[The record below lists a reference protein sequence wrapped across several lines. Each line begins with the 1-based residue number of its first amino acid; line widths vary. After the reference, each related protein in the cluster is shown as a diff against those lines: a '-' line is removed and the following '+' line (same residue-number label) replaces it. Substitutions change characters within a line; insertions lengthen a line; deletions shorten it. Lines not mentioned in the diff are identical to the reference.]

1 MVANRN
7 YYMVL
12 TFMQTLTRNLLYAV
26 RTLAKSPAY
35 AAVTILTLALGIGA
49 NTAIF
54 SVVNGVMLKPLPYPR
69 PDRLAF
75 ITSTFPNLGFDRFWV
90 SLPEWAEFK
99 ERNRSFQSVGAYRE
113 GSVNLGTP
121 ERPRRVN
128 SALVT
133 PELMNVLGVAPLRG
147 RLFNEPDSVVGAE
160 DVGIIS
166 YYTWQSDF
174 GHDESLVGRVVA
186 INGVPTRIVGIMPP
200 GYDIHDERVEVFLPL
215 TIDPK
220 TYPNSRGSHFLY
232 QVGRLKDDVSPQQA
246 QADLDTMI
254 EQWRDLSGNQHSP
267 NRRPN
272 TTHLLQMQPMK
283 SDMVG
288 NIGTALWVLQGAVGF
303 VLLIACANLANLIL
317 ARAESRQKEF
327 AIRSALGA
335 SRWRL
340 LEQFL
345 TEGVL
350 LAIIGGTL
358 GAIIGFAGLRALLA
372 ANPQSIPRAL
382 EIALDWKVLLFTFA
396 VSIATGLIFGMAP
409 LLHLREQVVTI
420 SLKEGGQRSTA
431 GSARSRL
438 RSGLVMAEVA
448 LAVVLVVGAGLLIR
462 SFQKLMTVDPGF
474 NRDRMMTFG
483 VVLPG
488 ATYPKPA
495 SRVAFFERLS
505 ERLRQ
510 VPGVTGVA
518 SMTGLPPNRNVNAND
533 TDFEGYT
540 ATPGTSDP
548 PENVDYYQTIS
559 LDYLKT
565 MGIPVV
571 KGRGFEPSDVSGGGP
586 VMLVNE
592 TLEKTF
598 FTFRKIDAVG
608 QRANIFFGPSPTP
621 FTIVG
626 VIRDV
631 KQGGMAKKTG
641 TELYFLAEQGP
652 RVANAAPGSMNVV
665 VRSAL
670 PEDTL
675 SREIQ
680 AAVREQDAT
689 LPIVKLRT
697 MDQVFSDSA
706 ARPRFLAELLGIF
719 AVLALSLAAI
729 GTYGILSYS
738 VTERTK
744 EIGIHMALGAT
755 RGSVLGMILGQ
766 GMRLTIVGLVAGL
779 IASFGLTRLLQAQL
793 FNVKPTDP
801 ATLSAVAAFIAVI
814 AFVAC
819 YVPAQRA
826 TRVDP
831 MITLRES

>member
-1 MVANRN
+1 MA
-7 YYMVL
+7 
-12 TFMQTLTRNLLYAV
+12 MQTLRHDVLYAL

-35 AAVTILTLALGIGA
+35 AALSILTLALGIGA

-54 SVVNGVMLKPLPYPR
+54 SVVNGVLLKPLAYPH
-69 PDRLAF
+69 PEQLEL
-75 ITSTFPNLGFDRFWV
+75 ISSTFPRLNFDRFWV

-99 ERNRSFQSVGAYRE
+99 ERTRAFQEVGGYR
-113 GSVNLGTP
+113 VTAANLGAP

-128 SALVT
+128 MMLVT
-133 PELMNVLGVAPLRG
+133 PELMTTVGVSPLRG
-147 RLFNEPDSVVGAE
+147 RHFNADDSRPGAE
-160 DVGIIS
+160 NVAIVS
-166 YYTWQSDF
+166 YATWQSDF
-174 GHDESLVGRVVA
+174 GGADSVVGTVVP
-186 INGVPTRIVGIMPP
+186 INGSSTRIIGVMPS
-200 GYDIHDERVEVFLPL
+200 GYDVHDERIEVFLPL

-220 TYPNSRGSHFLY
+220 TFPTSRGSHFLFLI
-232 QVGRLKDDVSPQQA
+232 GRLKPGVTAEAA
-246 QADLDTMI
+246 QADIDRLLG
-254 EQWRDLSGNQHSP
+254 QWDEVSAPNFHVP
-267 NRRPN
+267 NRKAN
-272 TTHLLQMQPMK
+272 TVHLIQAEPLQR
-283 SDMVG
+283 DVVG
-288 NIGTALWVLQGAVGF
+288 AVGTALWVLQGAVGF

-335 SRWRL
+335 GRWRPL
-340 LEQFL
+340 RQFL
-345 TEGVL
+345 TEGVI
-350 LAIIGGTL
+350 LALVGGAL
-358 GAIIGFAGLRALLA
+358 GAVVGFAGLRALLA

-420 SLKEGGQRSTA
+420 SLKEGGQRTTA
-431 GSARSRL
+431 GSARARV
-438 RSGLVMAEVA
+438 RSGLVTAEVA
-448 LAVVLVVGAGLLIR
+448 LAVVLVVGAGLLMR

-474 NRDRMMTFG
+474 NRERLMTFG
-483 VVLPG
+483 LVLP
-488 ATYPKPA
+488 PA
-495 SRVAFFERLS
+495 VYARPESRIAFFDRLS
-505 ERLRQ
+505 DRLRQ
-510 VPGVTGVA
+510 VPGVSGVA
-518 SMTGLPPNRNVNAND
+518 HMTGLPPNRPVNAND
-533 TDFEGYT
+533 TDFDGYT

-548 PENVDYYQTIS
+548 PENVDYYQTVS

-565 MGIPVV
+565 MGVPVM
-571 KGRGFEPSDVSGGGP
+571 KGRGFEPADVSGAP

-598 FTFRKIDAVG
+598 FGFRHLEAVG
-608 QRANIFFGPSPTP
+608 QTANVFVGNGPTK

-626 VIRDV
+626 VVRDV

-641 TELYFLAEQGP
+641 TELYFLNEQQP
-652 RVANAAPGSMNVV
+652 RVGGFAAPSVNVV

-670 PEDTL
+670 PDDTL

-680 AAVREQDAT
+680 QAVREQDAT

-697 MDQVFSDSA
+697 MDQVFADSA

-719 AVLALSLAAI
+719 AALALALAAI

-738 VTERTK
+738 VSERTK

-766 GMRLTIVGLVAGL
+766 GMRLTIVGLVTGL

-793 FNVKPTDP
+793 FNVEPTDP
-801 ATLSAVAAFIAVI
+801 AALTVVAVFIAIV

-831 MITLRES
+831 MVTLRES